1 MSAHIHKIFDRK
13 ALKVSCSNCTL
24 SELCLPHNLD
34 QSEISQLEDAVD
46 IKRPIQK
53 GEHLYSAGDPFESLF
68 AVRSGSFKTYLL
80 TPEGDEQIT
89 GFNLPGDLLGL
100 DGVDT
105 GAHTVSAI
113 ALETTTVCELPYA
126 QLDTLCSQISGLRLH
141 MMRIASRE
149 ISDDHNM
156 LLLLG
161 KMTAEERLASFLY
174 SLSSRLK
181 KRGYSA
187 TDFNLTMPRHD
198 LAKYLGL
205 AVETISRL
213 FSRFQE
219 DGLLRVNRRNI
230 HIVDLQRLQT
240 IITHTSCPKPS

>member
-1 MSAHIHKIFDRK
+1 MSGRTR
-13 ALKVSCSNCTL
+13 V
-24 SELCLPHNLD
+24 
-34 QSEISQLEDAVD
+34 
-46 IKRPIQK
+46 
-53 GEHLYSAGDPFESLF
+53 AG
-68 AVRSGSFKTYLL
+68 RW
-80 TPEGDEQIT
+80 T
-89 GFNLPGDLLGL
+89 GQGRLLGL

-198 LAKYLGL
+198 LANYLGL